1 MGNKKLLVQASD
13 GYFFEQFSKSPEP
26 EEDPPGQDNQ
36 LTIVKLSINDNNE
49 RLYDLYVE
57 TLYTIVHKIGRS
69 SPIPETQLIKYA
81 KDAFQID
88 GQYHQKLLDKAM
100 KEKPPIVLLNV
111 HLLEARDLIAKDI
124 NGFSDPFAMMGII
137 PDQRRISDIGEENSG
152 DEGLAEDLGT
162 PASPKD
168 KKTLNPKWNEK
179 FQLFVDDVEKDMF
192 HLDIWDH
199 DDEDRSVLDAVASL
213 NQVSG
218 LKGIGRY
225 FKEITQSARASDNDF
240 VDDFL
245 GAVTLRIAD
254 IPSSGLEEWFDLE
267 KRSEKSEVSGKVKL
281 KLWLSTREERSDEID
296 DLMDVK
302 QHIELIRQ
310 FALQEIRISGAP
322 VSFYQG
328 NLPETA
334 TTILHQ
340 HAIQGDLTELHQA
353 MCHWLAYSAML
364 NIGISYAFLYDILT
378 KLISLWAPLALDKDE
393 ENMLGES
400 FIMFDNYCKSF
411 LLEHRQK
418 INVKKRSQVDSFANM
433 IRCLKLLRDSPLYSK
448 CVIYQKSL
456 DEDLNHVLRE
466 SANKYFNDKV
476 KEFQND
482 ESPCTEFHDIVRSL
496 IKACH
501 KFTNFDPIFKTY
513 AGIDY
518 CDITYREFD
527 RLLNDYI
534 CAEMMSEKK
543 KDLKTSLMS
552 IPEDEHSLNM
562 VLKVHFALSEFKSFR
577 VPKQKYR
584 LDNLE
589 WDTTFDRAICKWM
602 DIART
607 KAFARVDLACQ
618 LDAQIQITA
627 NEVRHT
633 SSYVDICHIVEQM
646 LSAWDRME
654 VKDVCLRAELTEKLV
669 QCICKIAE
677 YYIDRVMAQL
687 ATDGFCGQ
695 LQPFLP
701 PALVNIFCAAIN
713 NCEQVRRTLIVGEKL
728 RLDELLD
735 AYKLKTHKEPKWRAN
750 IDKDL
755 ETCEKFIGEQ
765 IDCTIDRMSRR
776 QLPQLKKHVFHLA
789 WSPAA
794 CPVDQALKPLTDM

>member
-1 MGNKKLLVQASD
+1 M
-13 GYFFEQFSKSPEP
+13 E
-26 EEDPPGQDNQ
+26 
-36 LTIVKLSINDNNE
+36 
-49 RLYDLYVE
+49 
-57 TLYTIVHKIGRS
+57 
-69 SPIPETQLIKYA
+69 
-81 KDAFQID
+81 
-88 GQYHQKLLDKAM
+88 
-100 KEKPPIVLLNV
+100 
-111 HLLEARDLIAKDI
+111 
-124 NGFSDPFAMMGII
+124 
-137 PDQRRISDIGEENSG
+137 
-152 DEGLAEDLGT
+152 
-162 PASPKD
+162 
-168 KKTLNPKWNEK
+168 
-179 FQLFVDDVEKDMF
+179 
-192 HLDIWDH
+192 
-199 DDEDRSVLDAVASL
+199 
-213 NQVSG
+213 
-218 LKGIGRY
+218 
-225 FKEITQSARASDNDF
+225 
-240 VDDFL
+240 
-245 GAVTLRIAD
+245 
-254 IPSSGLEEWFDLE
+254 
-267 KRSEKSEVSGKVKL
+267 
-281 KLWLSTREERSDEID
+281 
-296 DLMDVK
+296 
-302 QHIELIRQ
+302 
-310 FALQEIRISGAP
+310 
-322 VSFYQG
+322 
-328 NLPETA
+328 
-334 TTILHQ
+334 
-340 HAIQGDLTELHQA
+340 
-353 MCHWLAYSAML
+353 
-364 NIGISYAFLYDILT
+364 
-378 KLISLWAPLALDKDE
+378 
-393 ENMLGES
+393 
-400 FIMFDNYCKSF
+400 
-411 LLEHRQK
+411 
-418 INVKKRSQVDSFANM
+418 
-433 IRCLKLLRDSPLYSK
+433 SPLYSK

-794 CPVDQALKPLTDM
+794 CPVDQALKPLTDMLDAELSSVHRSLLHRNFIRVMHSQVNLIIQLLQECIAENAGLEPNFYQRLYDAWTIIMEFFHAGGKGISLETFENMPAQKNLVSQLSLNQMPTIKLIEHYYKDLLREQNEATDCKYGILNIRAYYNTKSQTLVVDVIGAKQIIPLDTNGLSDPFVVIELVPRLRYANIPVTRTKVVPKTLNPIFDETFEFNIPPKLPPSAMVHFVVMDHDFLRSNDFAGEALLDLSDVPGFGTAGVSTTLRQFNLVLIHPSRNYQNATEVLASRKEDKDAQEFVKSLTIAY